1 MKLRGLY
8 VITPDDADGARFLA
22 RVSQALESASAG
34 GWAALQYR
42 NKLATGE
49 QRLAQAHALTSLAR
63 RIGIPI
69 IINDDVELALQV
81 QADGVHLGREDG
93 GLDAARRR
101 LPGRILGASCH
112 DSLAA
117 ARAAVAAG
125 ADYVAFGAV
134 YASRT
139 KPAAVRAPLALF
151 RDARSLGVP
160 LVAIG
165 GIDAGNADAVI
176 RAGAD
181 AIAVIS
187 ALFDAPQVAARA
199 RALANL
205 FNNSRSATP

>member
-1 MKLRGLY
+1 MKLHGLY

-22 RVSQALESASAG
+22 RVSQALECASAG

-42 NKLATGE
+42 NKLAAPA
-49 QRLAQAHALTSLAR
+49 QRLAQAHALTALAR
-63 RIGIPI
+63 RHGIPI
-69 IINDDVELALQV
+69 IINDDIGLALQV
-81 QADGVHLGREDG
+81 QADGVHLGRRDG
-93 GLDAARRR
+93 GLAEARRR

-112 DSLAA
+112 DSLDA

-151 RDARSLGVP
+151 RDARFLGVP

-165 GIDAGNADAVI
+165 GIDEGNADKVI
-176 RAGAD
+176 GAGAD

-187 ALFDAPQVAARA
+187 ALFGAPDVAARA

-205 FNNSRSATP
+205 FHNTRPAAT

>member
-22 RVSQALESASAG
+22 RVGQALEGAGAG

-42 NKLATGE
+42 NKLATPA
-49 QRLAQAHALTSLAR
+49 QRLAQAHALTALAHR
-63 RIGIPI
+63 HGVPI
-69 IINDDVELALQV
+69 IINDDIGLALQV
-81 QADGVHLGREDG
+81 QADGAHLGRQDG
-93 GLDAARRR
+93 GLAEARRR

-112 DSLAA
+112 DSLDA

-151 RDARSLGVP
+151 RDARALGVP

-165 GIDAGNADAVI
+165 GIDEGNADEVI
-176 RAGAD
+176 GAGAD

-187 ALFDAPQVAARA
+187 ALFGAPDVAARA

-205 FNNSRSATP
+205 FHNTRPAAS

>member
-22 RVSQALESASAG
+22 RVSQALEGAGAG

-42 NKLATGE
+42 NKLATPA
-49 QRLAQAHALTSLAR
+49 QRLAQAHALTALAHR
-63 RIGIPI
+63 HGVPI
-69 IINDDVELALQV
+69 IINDDIGLALQV
-81 QADGVHLGREDG
+81 QADGAHLGRQDC
-93 GLDAARRR
+93 GLAEARRR

-112 DSLAA
+112 DSLDA
-117 ARAAVAAG
+117 ARAAVTAG

-165 GIDAGNADAVI
+165 GIDEGNADEVI
-176 RAGAD
+176 GAGAD

-187 ALFDAPQVAARA
+187 ALFGAPDVAARA

-205 FNNSRSATP
+205 FHNTRPAAS